1 MADNPP
7 TAPDPGDEAADT
19 ENCQDYAGAM
29 RTISAARGLF
39 LLLLV
44 VSLLL
49 QVGIYCISRWTNVLA
64 PTPLAE
70 QEIASPSADTASG
83 TVDLEEVSSPEF
95 GMIYYAVE
103 LVMPLAEFVGQV
115 SCGALVLCY
124 LLAANVALSGRLGG
138 VRGTVSAFF
147 WMVVLLALLFPWDRW
162 LGDLRGQ
169 VQIPGVYFTFDEVTN
184 LPDEFP
190 NLTAEVV
197 HYVRFLGYPLLAFII
212 ALVGDRRYAKGYRL
226 AQRQIEARLSVRRL

>member
-7 TAPDPGDEAADT
+7 TTPDPGNEAADI

-29 RTISAARGLF
+29 RTISAARRLF

-44 VSLLL
+44 LSLLL
-49 QVGIYCISRWTNVLA
+49 HVGAYCIGRLA
-64 PTPLAE
+64 PTLLAE
-70 QEIASPSADTASG
+70 QETASPSAEAAPEAIDP
-83 TVDLEEVSSPEF
+83 EEAAEPEF
-95 GMIYYAVE
+95 GAVR

-124 LLAANVALSGRLGG
+124 LLAVNVALSGRLGG

-169 VQIPGVYFTFDEVTN
+169 VQIPGVYLTFDEVTD
-184 LPDEFP
+184 LADEFP

>member
-7 TAPDPGDEAADT
+7 AAPDSGDQPADI

-29 RTISAARGLF
+29 RTISAARRLF

-44 VSLLL
+44 LSLLL
-49 QVGIYCISRWTNVLA
+49 HVGAYCIGRWTNVLA
-64 PTPLAE
+64 PTPPAE
-70 QEIASPSADTASG
+70 PETASPSAEAAPEAIDP
-83 TVDLEEVSSPEF
+83 EEAAEPEF
-95 GMIYYAVE
+95 GMVYYAVR

-124 LLAANVALSGRLGG
+124 LLAVNVALSGRLGG

-169 VQIPGVYFTFDEVTN
+169 VQIPGVYFTFDEVTD
-184 LPDEFP
+184 LADEFP
-190 NLTAEVV
+190 NLTAAVV